1 MVSLTLKMQRAD
13 WCLKPTLSHTRAP
26 CDHKCVTLFP
36 TQVYPAYLDAPATKL
51 ALLPEGA
58 RFSCGYAPDVV
69 MGFAAPAGLRDIEVC
84 DVRAAR
90 QALDMWRCVVRT
102 TAAASGGYECQ
113 EREGVF
119 MLAFQDAGE
128 VQGAG

>member
-1 MVSLTLKMQRAD
+1 
-13 WCLKPTLSHTRAP
+13 
-26 CDHKCVTLFP
+26 
-36 TQVYPAYLDAPATKL
+36 VYPAYLDAPATKL

-69 MGFAAPAGLRDIEVC
+69 MGFAAPAGLRDIETC

-128 VQGAG
+128 AQVVQGLAVWDGSHAQGVGCWVQGTWR